1 MGVDFIDKEGW
12 LTLRIGIIGNGII
25 GLTTALEILKIDTS
39 IPLTIFGEE
48 KPATSASLAA
58 AAMLNNYAELEID
71 QLQNSIHAQRF
82 AHSRLAAQLW
92 KNDLESMA
100 SSDRK
105 LLSFGFGTHLIANTF
120 SEDIES
126 QNFDYI
132 KSVLELFNEPH
143 FFVDPR
149 EVNGLNPLREGR
161 TSRALFINN
170 EGWIEPSSYLSLL
183 QNKLSAHTNVIFIHE
198 NVKEIDQ
205 TNGSQIKLQTDS
217 ETTLVFDSVLIAN
230 GASSQKFLG
239 RLGLTPE
246 NPKIYYG
253 NGSTIRVKY
262 DSLNQDSVIR
272 TPNRGLACG
281 LYSAPHSST
290 NLVIGATSNVSESGN
305 LHATLED
312 VRSLLDMA
320 QRELNQD
327 IGKADLLEIRTGWR
341 PVSSDGVALIGSV
354 PLTNA
359 FLCTG
364 TRRDGWHL
372 SPLIAKLLAESILKN
387 KVDEELSIY
396 NPCRKTYRFY
406 SVEESIQTAT
416 KHYMSGMYQH
426 GLVSPRGGYLEH
438 TERNYE
444 SYFRN
449 LHEFM
454 GFDDYGIPVDL
465 IGLASQYFAQEKK
478 LPL

>member
-1 MGVDFIDKEGW
+1 
-12 LTLRIGIIGNGII
+12 LRIGIIGNGII

-48 KPATSASLAA
+48 KPTSSASLAA
-58 AAMLNNYAELEID
+58 AAMLNNYAELETG

-92 KNDLESMA
+92 KNNLESLA
-100 SSDRK
+100 KSDMEV
-105 LLSFGFGTHLIANTF
+105 LSFGFGTNLIANSF

-143 FFVDPR
+143 FLVDPR
-149 EVNGLNPLREGR
+149 EVKGLNPLREGR

-170 EGWIEPSSYLSLL
+170 EGWIEPTSYLSLL
-183 QNKLSAHTNVIFIHE
+183 QNKLKAQDNVIFIHE
-198 NVKEIDQ
+198 NIKDIYQ
-205 TNGSQIKLQTDS
+205 TNGSQIELQTNS
-217 ETTLVFDSVLIAN
+217 ERTLVFDSVLIAN
-230 GASSQKFLG
+230 GASSQKFLSKI
-239 RLGLTPE
+239 GLTPE

-253 NGSTIRVKY
+253 NGSTIRLKY
-262 DSLNQDSVIR
+262 DSLNQNSVIR

-281 LYSAPHSST
+281 LYSAPYSST
-290 NLVIGATSNVSESGN
+290 NLVIGATSHVSESGN
-305 LHATLED
+305 LFPTLED

-327 IGKADLLEIRTGWR
+327 IGKANLIEIRTGWR

-372 SPLIAKLLAESILKN
+372 SPLISKLLAESILRK
-387 KVDEELSIY
+387 KVDDELSIY

-406 SVEESIQTAT
+406 SVEESIQMAT

-454 GFDDYGIPVDL
+454 GFEDYGIPIDL

-478 LPL
+478 LSI

>member
-1 MGVDFIDKEGW
+1 M
-12 LTLRIGIIGNGII
+12 RIGIVGNGII
-25 GLTTALEILKIDTS
+25 GLTTALEILKIDAT

-48 KPATSASLAA
+48 KPTASASLAA
-58 AAMLNNYAELEID
+58 AAMLNNYAELETG
-71 QLQNSIHAQRF
+71 QLLNSIHIQRF

-92 KNDLESMA
+92 KNDLESLTR
-100 SSDRK
+100 SEEK
-105 LLSFGFGTHLIANTF
+105 LLSFGFGTHLIANSF

-143 FFVDPR
+143 SFVDPR
-149 EVNGLNPLREGR
+149 DVNGLNPLREGR

-170 EGWIEPSSYLSLL
+170 EGWIEPTSYMSLL
-183 QNKLSAHTNVIFIHE
+183 QKRLNAHNNVVFIDE
-198 NVKEIDQ
+198 NVNEIDQ
-205 TNGSQIKLQTDS
+205 VNGSQVKLLTES
-217 ETTLVFDSVLIAN
+217 ESAFVFDSVLIAN
-230 GASSQKFLG
+230 GASSQKFLKK
-239 RLGLTPE
+239 LGLTPD

-262 DSLNQDSVIR
+262 DFLKQNSVIR

-290 NLVIGATSNVSESGN
+290 NLVIGATSHVSESGN
-305 LHATLED
+305 LYATLED

-320 QRELNQD
+320 QRELNKE

-354 PLTNA
+354 PLTNTY
-359 FLCTG
+359 LCTG

-372 SPLIAKLLAESILKN
+372 SPLLAKLLAESILKN

-416 KHYMSGMYQH
+416 KHYMSGMFQH

-444 SYFRN
+444 AFFRN
-449 LHEFM
+449 LHEYM
-454 GFDDYGIPVDL
+454 GFEDYGIPVDL
-465 IGLASQYFAQEKK
+465 IGLACQYFSQEKK
-478 LPL
+478 LSI